1 MKEIIMDGEGL
12 EQYLNDPE
20 ITMRIARVTDFL
32 EANGIDFEL
41 YRHPPLPVS
50 YTHLTLPT
58 SLEV

>member
-20 ITMRIARVTDFL
+20 TTMRITRVTDFL

-41 YRHPPLPVS
+41 YRHPPLP
-50 YTHLTLPT
+50 TIEKAL
-58 SLEV
+58 